1 MSVDPALDPSQILV
15 PEVTGE
21 TARGPYEM
29 AKDCRAMV
37 AKLDAAI
44 AAAKT
49 KREAKK
55 LRQRR
60 KLCRDLVRWCET
72 RAGYVVPEVVKR

>member
-1 MSVDPALDPSQILV
+1 MSADPALDPSRIPI

-29 AKDCRAMV
+29 AKDCRAMIP
-37 AKLDAAI
+37 KLDAEI

-49 KREAKK
+49 KREAKA
-55 LRQRR
+55 LRRR
-60 KLCRDLVRWCET
+60 KKLCRDIAQWCET
-72 RAGYVVPEVVKR
+72 RAGYIMPEG

>member
-1 MSVDPALDPSQILV
+1 MQPDPATILI

-29 AKDCRAMV
+29 AKDCRAMIPQ
-37 AKLDAAI
+37 LDGAI

-49 KREAKK
+49 KTEAKE
-55 LRQRR
+55 LRRRR
-60 KLCRDLVRWCET
+60 KLCRDLARWCEA
-72 RAGYVVPEVVKR
+72 RAGYVVPVKP